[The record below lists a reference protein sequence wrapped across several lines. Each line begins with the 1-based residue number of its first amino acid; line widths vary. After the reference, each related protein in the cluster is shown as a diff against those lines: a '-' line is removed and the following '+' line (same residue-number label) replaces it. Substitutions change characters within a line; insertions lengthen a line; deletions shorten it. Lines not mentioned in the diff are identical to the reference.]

1 MPSVPD
7 YMDPW
12 DDEANEVPESDTPI
26 SDLDAFDEY
35 LPPVPSG
42 TAVHSWD
49 SELPDNA
56 NDSPDVFFTV
66 SNPAGNVAVTALLG
80 GRIDRIDLQP
90 SVCKMTESE
99 LSEEITFL
107 SALASQKA
115 LAAQHGVITLLMQ
128 DVGYE
133 GGLVHEFLERDLGLP
148 SPESYVE
155 RVATAFSGRY
165 GQG

>member
-1 MPSVPD
+1 MSPVPSHI
-7 YMDPW
+7 DPW
-12 DDEANEVPESDTPI
+12 DDDTNKVLESDVPI
-26 SDLDAFDEY
+26 SDLDAFDDY

-42 TAVHSWD
+42 TADQSWQ
-49 SELPDNA
+49 SEPPDDA
-56 NDSPDVFFTV
+56 YDSPDVFFTV

-80 GRIDRIDLQP
+80 GRIHRIDLEP

-128 DVGYE
+128 DMGYE

-148 SPESYVE
+148 SPESYVGH
-155 RVATAFSGRY
+155 VATAFSGRY